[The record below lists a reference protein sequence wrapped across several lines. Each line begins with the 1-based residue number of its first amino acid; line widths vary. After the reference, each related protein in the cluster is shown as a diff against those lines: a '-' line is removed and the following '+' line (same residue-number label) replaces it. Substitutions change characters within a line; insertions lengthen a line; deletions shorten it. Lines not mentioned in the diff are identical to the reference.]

1 MSKQRLNY
9 TPQSLELFKK
19 YDEFIMA
26 INKSNSLEADQTT
39 PHGDRASKLREEG
52 L

>member
-9 TPQSLELFKK
+9 TPQSLEL